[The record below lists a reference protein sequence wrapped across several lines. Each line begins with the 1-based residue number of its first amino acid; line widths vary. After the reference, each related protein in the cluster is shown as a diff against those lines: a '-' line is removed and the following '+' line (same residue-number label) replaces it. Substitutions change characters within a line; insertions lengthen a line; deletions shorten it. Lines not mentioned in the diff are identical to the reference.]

1 MFRTPLLILC
11 IPLLLWSTTPAW
23 AAPAIKGELKYEPH
37 TLVRLQADGV
47 PAKAGIKWRVYPA
60 SGVQRATTV
69 PDRLEFAAHPG
80 TYEIELLVI
89 SVGADG
95 AVSIDEAAV
104 SVTIKSCMPP
114 PPNPNPGPNPKP
126 NPPSPGGGTL
136 DPSNAIGRIQF
147 GNAGCSATVI
157 GPRLPDGR
165 WRVLTAAHCIGGQGQ
180 VGTMRMPKSGRVHN
194 VTVHKYDRTCDLCWL
209 ITNSSIDDI
218 EYANLATGNP
228 PVNTPVWHQGY
239 GFHLPRNRE
248 DGVVTGSENSGGQ
261 LRFTLNVSSG
271 DSGGGIFRADTNEVI
286 SAVCC
291 TAGIA
296 QKTSMWGGS
305 TAQARRMMPANAD
318 ETGAVATTT
327 ADPVQTEW
335 VPLPIPIRSESSASN
350 EPRQDEWT
358 PVAIPIRQEQTTAA
372 PPAPAPCTLVGWPGQ
387 QMPVIYP
394 QQGWRVYP

>member
-1 MFRTPLLILC
+1 MRLLATLSA
-11 IPLLLWSTTPAW
+11 LLLLAHSAS
-23 AAPAIKGELKYEPH
+23 AAPAIKGDLKYEPH
-37 TLVRLQADGV
+37 TLVRLQADGI

-60 SGVQRATTV
+60 TGVQRATTTQ
-69 PDRLEFAAHPG
+69 DRLEFAAHPG
-80 TYEIELLVI
+80 TYEVELLAI

-95 AVSIDEAAV
+95 AVTIDEAAV
-104 SVTIKSCMPP
+104 TVVVKSCLPP
-114 PPNPNPGPNPKP
+114 PMPPNPNPNPKP
-126 NPPSPGGGTL
+126 NPPNPGGGTL

-157 GPRLPDGR
+157 APRLPDGR

-180 VGTMRMPKSGRVHN
+180 KGTMRMPKSGKTYG
-194 VTVHKYDRTCDLCWL
+194 VTVHKYDRECDLCWL
-209 ITNSSIDDI
+209 ITDSSIDDI
-218 EYANLATGNP
+218 EYANLSPGNP
-228 PVNTPVWHQGY
+228 PVGTAVWHQGY

-248 DGVVTGSENSGGQ
+248 DGVVTGGENSSGQ

-296 QKTSMWGGS
+296 VKTSMWGGS
-305 TAQARRMMPANAD
+305 TAQARRLMPTSAGEDTSENSVT
-318 ETGAVATTT
+318 E
-327 ADPVQTEW
+327 QTDW
-335 VPLPIPIRSESSASN
+335 KPLPLPIRSDPSASA

-358 PVAIPIRQEQTTAA
+358 PVAMPIKQDETATA
-372 PPAPAPCTLVGWPGQ
+372 PAPAPCIVTRPQTLVGWPGQ